1 MAPAPHRQR
10 SRRFLSPTQLKVIAL
25 VTAVMWIVAFSW
37 APVVLAASAVT
48 GKGLPT
54 VKLFGYARG
63 PAQHQGT
70 AAGQA
75 HYVPASATRAKSS
88 LAGVRGHRAPKPHLA
103 PVPIG
108 TPALVHTRSA
118 RRGAGHEI
126 VGGKIARPVVRTTRP
141 GAGGRGRT
149 NSPAV
154 AGPDNATYSV
164 RPTFD
169 TVPMADQSGR
179 IAVTLTNTG
188 TSTWST
194 DYALVALVFPSSNTT
209 GTGTALTTGPA
220 VNLSGSVAPSGT
232 TTVESVTPPENPG
245 SYTICYDM
253 VNAAGTLFSAEGGA
267 QFCGSYTIQQ
277 FAPVINEQVPLPGT
291 DVDSQNPPLTVSA
304 TVPGGFPANPTFSY
318 AFEILNGPSST
329 ATVLQSSGWVAGN
342 SDNWTPTTA
351 LIWGTTYYWRATVSD
366 AATLPTVTGSGIP
379 WTTSI
384 SFVVG
389 NAQPGVSASLGNS
402 YLASD
407 GNPIMTS
414 NLGGADYQGSG
425 KTVDPKTGNVS
436 QQVTDASVATTGPE
450 LSIVRTYNSL
460 DPRTSQA
467 FGAGWSSLLD
477 MSLVPDSDG
486 TGALILTMADG
497 QQIRFAKNSAG
508 GYAAPQTMYAVV
520 TAVSGGGFTV
530 TDQTGTTYSF
540 TQASGT
546 SWLLSRI
553 TDNTGKTETL
563 TYASGVLTTITSTTS
578 GRALHLT
585 WSTPAGATVP
595 HVATVS
601 TDPVTTGQPS
611 TALTWNYGYN
621 GDLLTSVC
629 PPGTTTAC
637 TAYAYNT
644 SDSHAATSV
653 RNANPTSYF
662 RLNDAAGATAAA
674 NQVPVDDLTTM
685 DPPATEMNTTP
696 GVPGPI
702 AGVTATS
709 FNGTSSWIPLDG
721 TWCTSNLASS
731 CIELDG
737 DTGRAVTTSAS
748 EAFSVWFKTTSASGI
763 LLGAGSGEPTLNCVG
778 DIECNEVPL
787 LWIGSNGH
795 LEGLKSV
802 GTQTGSTTEPDI
814 YASGALSS
822 TTAVNNGA
830 WHQAVLIPGQALY
843 LDGTKVASGTTAAT
857 LPASDYDVLLGAGQS
872 PGSLCS
878 GCGLGSATWEYF
890 NGSMADFS
898 IYQDQLPSPS
908 AVAAQYSAETHSAA
922 VLTTITSPGG
932 RTELSATYDTAGD
945 RVATLTDANGGNWTY
960 GNAVR
965 GTSSGAYDSA
975 VMGSVPED
983 FWPLNDTA
991 GPLARDVVDSA
1002 PTAAA
1007 ARPAATYSNVTLGAA
1022 GPSGFPDGTSAT
1034 FNGTT
1039 SQITVPGGYFAGSGA
1054 ESAEVWFKTTKT
1066 GTLLSSGSGPTGGEP
1081 LSIYIPKGATCLQ
1094 GSVGGTVLNSSLF
1107 GLCVTATVDD
1117 GKWHQAA
1124 ITLSPGITS
1133 SGTFTQTATLYQDGV
1148 SLATAQ
1154 ITKAATAS
1162 ATGYVADLGS
1172 GSNGFF
1178 NGSIA
1183 DVSLYTSQLT
1193 ASQVASHFSS
1203 LANQLPPTNQ
1213 TFNPLA
1219 GVVMPTL
1226 NSQTITV
1233 TNPVGSTAR
1242 YLYDSGGSL
1251 VQSTDFRGGTS
1262 LFGYDQAQRASTIT
1276 DPDGNTTYV
1285 TYDAHNN
1292 VTSTTSC
1299 VAINNCHT
1307 GYTSYF
1313 ESLSSP
1319 LDPRNDK
1326 PTDERDA
1333 RSTSPVDP
1341 TYDTVT
1347 TYTASAQI
1355 ASKTTPP
1362 TAACPSGCTTSF
1374 AYTAGTETA
1383 IGGGTEPA
1391 GLLAS
1396 VTAPGGGV
1404 TKIAYDSGGDVML
1417 ATGPTGLVTSYT
1429 YDSLGRQLTQTQISD
1444 TFSAGL
1450 TISYAYDGQDRVVTQ
1465 TDPGVTDRVTG
1476 DVHSEVTTRTY
1487 DPDGNLLTTTLSDTT
1502 GGDPSRTTTDT
1513 YNAHAELASTTDS
1526 LGNATSYTY
1535 DTLGDR
1541 ASETNPAGVITA
1553 YSYDASGNLLTTTL
1567 DGYTGNP
1574 SSPIAPENL
1583 VEESRAY
1590 DPAGHLASVTNVVG
1604 AQTSYTYFGNS
1615 QVASSYVVLPGVSG
1629 KNDVTTYAYDGA
1641 NNLVSETKPGGLV
1654 INTAYNAGTQIVS
1667 QTEDPAGS
1675 DISVTAKYDR
1685 DGNLTSESR
1694 TGGGVT
1700 QTATATYN
1708 SADQEMSQTTGNTG
1722 GGAGA
1727 GGLTTT
1733 FTRDERG
1740 LVTSQTDPDGN
1751 TTQIENDEAGRPV
1764 VQVAP
1769 AMLTQDGLGDPAVMA
1784 SPVTTTGYDTFG
1796 DEADESDAEGKVITT
1811 SYDADGR
1818 ETAVTNPSYTPPG
1831 STKPVNGTTKTA
1843 YNNLGEETS
1852 TTDPLGNVTTMSY
1865 DQLGDLTSK
1874 TDPGGGVSTY
1884 TYDPAGE
1891 QTSVT
1896 DPTGART
1903 QATYDGFG
1911 ELVTS
1916 TDIVRQNTSAA
1927 YTTSYN
1933 YDDAGNLTSEISPTG
1948 VRVSGTYNALGQQV
1962 SATDGAGNIASF
1974 TYNLDGDLAK
1984 TTLPDGTA
1992 AVTSF
1997 DLAERP
2003 VSQSYL
2009 NPAGTVLRTESV
2021 GYNGDGDPTSETDF
2035 LGNTST
2041 ATYDA
2046 IGLRT
2051 SQTEPVSASKNI
2063 TVSFGYDLNG
2073 DETALTGGNGNTTY
2087 TAYNSLGL
2095 PAQTTEP
2102 STAAYSSVADT
2113 TTTDSY
2119 DANGELV
2126 NQAQPGGV
2134 QVSDTYNA
2142 NGDLTGQSGSGA
2154 SAPTASRTFSY
2165 DADGRV
2171 LTAAT
2176 AAAGTAGSFG
2186 YQAPTSESFSYDDR
2200 GLLLAAAGS
2209 AGSSSYSYNGSGQQT
2224 SVTDA
2229 AGTSSFTYDSAGR
2242 LATDAD
2248 AASRA
2253 TGTYSYNNLDQVTQI
2268 AYGAGNDTQS
2278 FGYDSLHRLNSDVL
2292 KTASGAQVAA
2302 IGYGYDA
2309 DDDVTSM
2316 TTAGLATAGGGTA
2329 MVTNSY
2335 GYDEAGRLTSWTATP
2350 AGGSASTTSYGYDN
2364 DGNLTSSGG
2373 VTYTYDARDELISD
2387 SNGNSSAYSANGD
2400 LISQTSSANSETRS
2414 TSDAYGQQITDNSV
2428 SSYEW
2433 DAVDRMVSA
2442 ANSGGGTPIS
2452 ITYDGDTGNVASDAS
2467 AAYSRDPAG
2476 RITGIDA
2483 AAGGPMIALDDQH
2496 DDLSGM
2502 FTASGTALAGS
2513 TTYDPWGAVLATSG
2527 PSVQVGYQGQWTDP
2541 VTQQVDMGAR
2551 LYRPGGGFANQDTRP
2566 SGSGAAVTDNLHA
2579 YADDNPVTL
2588 ADPSGH
2594 APAGKGS
2601 SGGPTAADV
2610 AAANS
2615 RAAAATARAGAAEAA
2630 YRAAL
2635 VAAAMAQAAAHG
2647 AAALAR
2653 TLNSAAARLVALAAR
2668 TAKAAAL
2675 AFALAQAELKVAESW
2690 QEKANQEWSAAARDL
2705 AKVVHE
2711 PWYEPWKAADDLYH
2725 AAREALSALADEAH
2739 VAVAL
2744 GAYAVLE
2751 AAALTLQ
2758 ASAALDSGLARLAQL
2773 AARGAAAAASALANV
2788 ANAAERTAQA
2798 LGAIARRDRAAAA
2811 AAVAAATALASA
2823 YARELARKA
2832 AAIIKAAAKKVV
2844 GTVVKAGKAVAAAA
2858 TAAAGAIASTASA
2871 VGGAIATAASAV
2883 GGAIATAVGS
2893 AGGAVIANPA
2903 AIPVAIAAAIAS
2915 EGKAGG
2921 RAPDYYTGGAQAC
2934 FVLCL
2939 GLSATVD
2946 RGGHAY
2952 FTGSLGYG
2960 FGLSIG
2966 GQPGFIENSNSQ
2978 YHSDKFVNKFIGG
2991 WSGATSAG
2999 IGVASDTQVN
3009 GNIGKTGYHPWA
3021 SEPGLGSSAGVNF
3034 DAGMSQ
3040 TWGYSFDLGKWGGK
3054 NTSNYNTAFACAHDG
3069 VCG

>member
-1 MAPAPHRQR
+1 MAPA
-10 SRRFLSPTQLKVIAL
+10 
-25 VTAVMWIVAFSW
+25 
-37 APVVLAASAVT
+37 VLAESAIRAL
-48 GKGLPT
+48 GLPA

-63 PAQHQGT
+63 PAEHHGT
-70 AAGQA
+70 AAGRA
-75 HYVPASATRAKSS
+75 HYVPASATRAKPA
-88 LAGVRGHRAPKPHLA
+88 LAGGRGHRAPKPNLA
-103 PVPIG
+103 PAPIG
-108 TPALVHTRSA
+108 TPALMHTRSA
-118 RRGAGHEI
+118 RRGAGYEI
-126 VGGKIARPVVRTTRP
+126 VGNKIARPVIRTTRP
-141 GAGGRGRT
+141 GAGGQGGT

-164 RPTFD
+164 RSTFD

-188 TSTWST
+188 TSTWTT

-209 GTGTALTTGPA
+209 GTGTPLTTGAA
-220 VNLSGSVAPSGT
+220 VPLSASVVPSGT

-245 SYTICYDM
+245 SYTICYDV

-267 QFCGSYTIQQ
+267 EFCGSYTIQQ

-291 DVDSQNPPLTVSA
+291 AVDSQNPSLTVSA

-342 SDNWTPTTA
+342 SDTWTPTTA
-351 LIWGTTYYWRATVSD
+351 LTWGTTYYWRATVSD

-389 NAQPGVSASLGNS
+389 NDQPGVSASLGNS

-508 GYAAPQTMYAVV
+508 GYAAPQDMYAVV

-546 SWLLSRI
+546 SWLLSKI
-553 TDNTGKTETL
+553 ADNTGKTETL
-563 TYASGVLTTITSTTS
+563 AYASGVLTTITSTTS

-585 WSTPAGATVP
+585 WSTPTGATVP
-595 HVATVS
+595 HVATVA
-601 TDPVTTGQPS
+601 TDPSTAGQPS
-611 TALTWNYGYN
+611 KALTWTYGYS

-662 RLNDAAGATAAA
+662 RLNDAAGATAAT

-702 AGVTATS
+702 SGVTATS

-748 EAFSVWFKTTSASGI
+748 EAYSVWFKTSSASGI
-763 LLGAGSGEPTLNCVG
+763 LLAAGSGEPTLNCVG

-787 LWIGSNGH
+787 LWIGTNGH
-795 LEGLKSV
+795 LEGLKTVTS
-802 GTQTGSTTEPDI
+802 QTGTSTAPDI
-814 YASGALSS
+814 YASAALSS

-843 LDGTKVASGTTAAT
+843 LDGTKVATGTTAAT
-857 LPASDYDVLLGAGQS
+857 LPPSDYDVLLGAGQS

-878 GCGLGSATWEYF
+878 GCALGSATWEYF
-890 NGSMADFS
+890 NGSMADLS
-898 IYQDQLPSPS
+898 IYQNQLPSPS
-908 AVAAQYSAETHSAA
+908 AVAAQYAAETHSAA

-932 RTELSATYDTAGD
+932 RTELSATYDTVND
-945 RVATLTDANGGNWTY
+945 RVATLTDANGGTWTY

-965 GTSSGAYDSA
+965 GTSSGAYDST
-975 VMGSVPED
+975 VMGSAPED
-983 FWPLNDTA
+983 FWPLNDTS
-991 GPLARDVVDSA
+991 GPLAHDVVDSA
-1002 PTAAA
+1002 ATAAVS
-1007 ARPAATYSNVTLGAA
+1007 RPPATYSNVALGAA
-1022 GPSGFPDGTSAT
+1022 GPSGFADGTAAT
-1034 FNGTT
+1034 LNGTS
-1039 SQITVPGGYFAGSGA
+1039 SQITIPGGYFGGTGA

-1081 LSIYIPKGATCLQ
+1081 LSMWIPKGATCLE
-1094 GSVGGTVLNSSLF
+1094 GSVGATMLNNMSIF
-1107 GLCVTATVDD
+1107 GCLSVAVND

-1183 DVSLYTSQLT
+1183 DVSLYTRQLT
-1193 ASQVASHFSS
+1193 VSQVSSHFSS
-1203 LANQLPPTNQ
+1203 LANLLPPTNQ

-1233 TNPVGSTAR
+1233 TNPVGSNAR
-1242 YLYDSGGSL
+1242 YLYDSAGAL
-1251 VQSTDFRGGTS
+1251 VQATDFRGGTS
-1262 LFGYDQAQRASTIT
+1262 LFGYDEAQRASTIT

-1299 VAINNCHT
+1299 VAVNNCQT
-1307 GYTSYF
+1307 AYTSYF
-1313 ESLSSP
+1313 ESLSNP

-1355 ASKTTPP
+1355 ASKTAPP

-1383 IGGGTEPA
+1383 IGGGTEPS

-1404 TKIAYDSGGDVML
+1404 NKIAYDSAGDVMQT
-1417 ATGPTGLVTSYT
+1417 TGPTGLVTSYT
-1429 YDSLGRQLTQTQISD
+1429 YDNLGRQLTQTQLSD

-1450 TISYAYDGQDRVVTQ
+1450 TISYAYDGQDRVVTE

-1476 DVHSEVTTRTY
+1476 DVHTEVTTRTY
-1487 DPDGNLLTTTLSDTT
+1487 DPDGNVLTTTLSDTT

-1513 YNAHAELASTTDS
+1513 YNAQAELASTTDA
-1526 LGNATSYTY
+1526 LGNTTSYTY
-1535 DTLGDR
+1535 DALSDR
-1541 ASETNPAGVITA
+1541 VSETNPAGVTTA
-1553 YSYDASGNLLTTTL
+1553 YTYDASGNLLTTTL

-1574 SSPIAPENL
+1574 SNPITAENL

-1604 AQTSYTYFGNS
+1604 AQTNYTYFGNG

-1629 KNDVTTYAYDGA
+1629 KNAITTYAYDGA
-1641 NNLVSETKPGGLV
+1641 NNLVSETEPGGLV
-1654 INTAYNAGTQIVS
+1654 INTAYNADTQVVS
-1667 QTEDPAGS
+1667 QTEDPPGS

-1685 DGNLTSESR
+1685 DGNMISESR

-1700 QTATATYN
+1700 QTETATYN
-1708 SADQEMSQTTGNTG
+1708 SADQTLSQTIDNTG
-1722 GGAGA
+1722 GN
-1727 GGLTTT
+1727 LTTT
-1733 FTRDERG
+1733 YTRDERG
-1740 LVTSQTDPDGN
+1740 LVISQTDADGN
-1751 TTQIENDEAGRPV
+1751 ATQIENDEAGRPV

-1769 AMLTQDGLGDPAVMA
+1769 AILTHDGHGDPAVTA
-1784 SPVTTTGYDTFG
+1784 SPVMTTGYDTFG
-1796 DEADESDAEGKVITT
+1796 DEVEESDANGNVITT

-1831 STKPVNGTTKTA
+1831 STKPVNGTTKTSF
-1843 YNNLGEETS
+1843 NDLGEETS
-1852 TTDPLGNVTTMSY
+1852 TTDPLDNVTTMSY
-1865 DQLGDLTSK
+1865 DQFGDLTSK

-1896 DPTGART
+1896 DPTGAQT

-1911 ELVTS
+1911 QLVTS

-1927 YTTSYN
+1927 YTTNYN

-1948 VRVSGTYNALGQQV
+1948 VHLSATYNALGQQV
-1962 SATDGAGNIASF
+1962 SATDGAGNTSSF

-1984 TTLPDGTA
+1984 TTLPDGSTA
-1992 AVTSF
+1992 ATSF
-1997 DLAERP
+1997 DLAGRP

-2046 IGLRT
+2046 LGLRT

-2102 STAAYSSVADT
+2102 STAAHSSVADS

-2126 NQAQPGGV
+2126 NQVQPGGV
-2134 QVSDTYNA
+2134 RISDTYNA

-2154 SAPTASRTFSY
+2154 SAPTASRAFTY
-2165 DADGRV
+2165 DADGRI

-2186 YQAPTSESFSYDDR
+2186 YQPPTSESFSYDDR

-2209 AGSSSYSYNGSGQQT
+2209 AGSSSYTYNGSGQQT
-2224 SVTDA
+2224 SVTGA

-2248 AASRA
+2248 AASGA

-2278 FGYDSLHRLNSDVL
+2278 FGYDGLHRLTSDVL
-2292 KTASGAQVAA
+2292 DASGGAQVAA

-2309 DDDVTSM
+2309 DNSVTSM
-2316 TTAGLATAGGGTA
+2316 TTTGLITRGGGTGT
-2329 MVTNSY
+2329 VTNSY

-2387 SNGNSSAYSANGD
+2387 SNGSSSAYSANGD
-2400 LISQTSSANSETRS
+2400 LISQTSSANSETSS
-2414 TSDAYGQQITDNSV
+2414 TSDAYGQQITDDSA
-2428 SSYEW
+2428 SSYKW
-2433 DAVDRMVSA
+2433 DAMDRMVSA

-2452 ITYDGDTGNVASDAS
+2452 ITYDGDTGNVASDSS
-2467 AAYSRDPAG
+2467 ATYSRDPAG

-2513 TTYDPWGAVLATSG
+2513 TAYDPWGTVLATSG

-2566 SGSGAAVTDNLHA
+2566 SESGTAVTDDLHA
-2579 YADDNPVTL
+2579 YANDNPVTL

-2601 SGGPTAADV
+2601 SSGGPTAADV
-2610 AAANS
+2610 AAASS
-2615 RAAAATARAGAAEAA
+2615 RAAEATARAGAAEAA
-2630 YRAAL
+2630 YRAA
-2635 VAAAMAQAAAHG
+2635 AAAAAIARAAAHG

-2653 TLNSAAARLVALAAR
+2653 TLNSVAGRLVALAAR

-2675 AFALAQAELKVAESW
+2675 AFALAQRELRVAESW
-2690 QEKANQEWSAAARDL
+2690 QERANEEWSAAARDL
-2705 AKVVHE
+2705 AKAGHE
-2711 PWYEPWKAADDLYH
+2711 PWYEPWKAVDDLYH
-2725 AAREALSALADEAH
+2725 AARETIKALADEAH
-2739 VAVAL
+2739 EVLAL
-2744 GAYAVLE
+2744 AAYAGLE
-2751 AAALTLQ
+2751 LAALSLQ
-2758 ASAALDSGLARLAQL
+2758 ALAALQTGAAKLAEL
-2773 AARGAAAAASALANV
+2773 AAKGAAAAANALANA
-2788 ANAAERTAQA
+2788 ANAAERTAEA

-2823 YARELARKA
+2823 YAKELARKA
-2832 AAIIKAAAKKVV
+2832 AAVIKSAARKVV
-2844 GTVVKAGKAVAAAA
+2844 GTVVEAGKAVVA
-2858 TAAAGAIASTASA
+2858 TASAAVGAIASTAST
-2871 VGGAIATAASAV
+2871 VGGAIATAAGAAV
-2883 GGAIATAVGS
+2883 GALAT
-2893 AGGAVIANPA
+2893 AGGAALNAVITNPT
-2903 AIPVAIAAAIAS
+2903 AIPVAIASVIAS
-2915 EGKAGG
+2915 EAQSGG
-2921 RAPDYYTGGAQAC
+2921 RAPDYYTGGAQLC
-2934 FVLCL
+2934 LIVCL
-2939 GLSATVD
+2939 GLSVTVS
-2946 RGGHAY
+2946 RGGHA
-2952 FTGSLGYG
+2952 FFSMSSGVG
-2960 FGLSIG
+2960 FGGSIG
-2966 GQPGFIENSNSQ
+2966 FQPGFIENSNPK
-2978 YHSDKFVNKFIGG
+2978 YHTDGNVNKFISG
-2991 WSGATSAG
+2991 WSTAASAG
-2999 IGVASDTQVN
+2999 IGVASDTQIN
-3009 GNIGKTGYHPWA
+3009 GNVGKQGYHPWA
-3021 SEPGLGSSAGVNF
+3021 SEPGVAGPAGLSAAASFSATGSY
-3034 DAGMSQ
+3034 
-3040 TWGYSFDLGKWGGK
+3040 TFDLGKWDGK
-3054 NTSNYNTAFACAHDG
+3054 NTNNYNTAFGCAHDG